1 MRMIAVRKDEQE
13 EEEEVQRSY
22 EHVYGR
28 TILIKPNSYLPQLPK
43 LRVTA
48 APSVAPSSCLQSAS
62 PDGQRWNAIAC
73 WL

>member
-28 TILIKPNSYLPQLPK
+28 TILIKPYLPQLPK

-48 APSVAPSSCLQSAS
+48 APSVAPSSCLHSAS
-62 PDGQRWNAIAC
+62 SDGQKRNAIAC